1 MQWRQRNLPKKV
13 LHIQSFWF
21 ANFLVP
27 VVAVIALSLLVVL
40 PRKTILDMRRLC
52 LKNRRFDGERATKYP
67 YRGSL
72 SGDFRDNRIFFSFCI
87 SNTIRRN
94 FHSFSRESCFSKGI
108 HVTRK
113 NKKSSITVTFG
124 HVVHVCRKLP
134 AVKEVGWRADFGKH
148 PIHLLSSRG

>member
-40 PRKTILDMRRLC
+40 PRKTILDMRRLY
-52 LKNRRFDGERATKYP
+52 LKTDDLMENARRSTHTEALYRVISAITEFFFRFVFRTP
-67 YRGSL
+67 YVETFTLSL
-72 SGDFRDNRIFFSFCI
+72 ENL
-87 SNTIRRN
+87 
-94 FHSFSRESCFSKGI
+94 SKGI

>member
-1 MQWRQRNLPKKV
+1 M

-67 YRGSL
+67 YIRSL

-87 SNTIRRN
+87 
-94 FHSFSRESCFSKGI
+94 
-108 HVTRK
+108 
-113 NKKSSITVTFG
+113 
-124 HVVHVCRKLP
+124 
-134 AVKEVGWRADFGKH
+134 
-148 PIHLLSSRG
+148 